1 MPRAQGGFFKLKH
14 MSSRGRP
21 VYSKIGNFNTD
32 DVMDCYDLRQ
42 LNEWLLTIKN
52 SINLIEVNLIN
63 NRKDLSAL
71 EDMLEDRNFDSYLD
85 KQSVMLN
92 IERHKDFIR
101 RKEIALRY
109 QTIIKDTLETRI
121 KTLEK

>member
-1 MPRAQGGFFKLKH
+1 

-32 DVMDCYDLRQ
+32 DVMNCYDLRQ

-71 EDMLEDRNFDSYLD
+71 EDMLEDRNFDGYLD
-85 KQSVMLN
+85 KRSVVLN

-109 QTIIKDTLETRI
+109 QNIIKDTLETRI